1 MNQALLGKSLWRFGN
16 SSETFTEAIL
26 VAKYDASKNVRGL
39 YGPNYRFLTLWK
51 GILLVKEFFVENV
64 KRNIGTSYSI
74 FFWLD

>member
-1 MNQALLGKSLWRFGN
+1 M
-16 SSETFTEAIL
+16 
-26 VAKYDASKNVRGL
+26 AKYDASKNVQGL